1 MFVERQFYEFVLLHA
16 GQPSRIYEYFANVR
30 VAARDFVKKSFV
42 ANIVETSLFNEAGV
56 SFFAPC
62 QELFL
67 GELPLAISEVRRFI
81 NGDGVCHRTAFFVLG
96 VLAHFQMCQSGDLLK
111 RCIVLIILMAQ
122 GRLLLVEHANVF
134 TVRLIDVI
142 QSVRPF
148 TRHIHWQVPNLHPKV
163 DKLSDSIAVLA
174 ESYKIDRR
182 VGQPER
188 SRIIAVTATVTR
200 RPFSFGFAKRAV

>member
-1 MFVERQFYEFVLLHA
+1 M
-16 GQPSRIYEYFANVR
+16 
-30 VAARDFVKKSFV
+30 
-42 ANIVETSLFNEAGV
+42 
-56 SFFAPC
+56 
-62 QELFL
+62 
-67 GELPLAISEVRRFI
+67 
-81 NGDGVCHRTAFFVLG
+81 
-96 VLAHFQMCQSGDLLK
+96 
-111 RCIVLIILMAQ
+111 
-122 GRLLLVEHANVF
+122 VEHANVF